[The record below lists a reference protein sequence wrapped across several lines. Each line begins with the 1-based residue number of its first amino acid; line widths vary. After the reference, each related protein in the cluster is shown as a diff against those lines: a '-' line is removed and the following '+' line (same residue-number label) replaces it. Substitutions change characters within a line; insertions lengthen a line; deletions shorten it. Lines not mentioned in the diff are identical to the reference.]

1 MTCDACDKAKADP
14 RSEEWT
20 AHCQS
25 CEARALALMGAHLE
39 SEAAKRITREFQT
52 TLTRLFGADWKKGA
66 EMVKEWAGR
75 VRRAN
80 AKGKQ

>member
-1 MTCDACDKAKADP
+1 MTCPACQRAERNP
-14 RSEEWT
+14 HTNEWGSN
-20 AHCQS
+20 CQR